1 MKLLLR
7 NTELKHSLLRNSLVQ
22 IFWWIVFFPGFFSGD
37 SFAAVDM
44 AKSGELTNSYTAS
57 WAIYVRIFSFHGHA
71 IALLTL
77 VNGLLLTYS
86 ITRFAYSVMAKK
98 NASIASFIIIL
109 TPLAWGMG
117 ITLWHDIPM
126 TSGFLILT
134 AIYTEVLQKNSLTKL
149 DLYLNLILGSILI
162 TFRPNGLP
170 TLVVFGV
177 LFFIIN
183 RNRNLV
189 QLWILSIVTAL
200 LTILIT
206 SYVIVGMSP
215 INNYY
220 AQEWMRND
228 ISCFANTLKGKG
240 FVEANIPSIGTT
252 ETWKSNRACTFL
264 NDAKITQDQKVAAQ
278 RYVPGAW
285 GRLFLSEPGFILST
299 HMQRNAYLIPI
310 PIYGIPAPP
319 FLHSTIEFEDRGI
332 AWAFPVLAEKMRI
345 LMRLWNAISGVT
357 AWAGLWLLFVSITA
371 IRAKNRVLSI
381 SILFS
386 LSLTYVLLIFS
397 PIPDARYAL
406 VILLSFQLAMINSA
420 LSSIRKSKNFAGFKE
435 LKKMNRCSLDK

>member
-1 MKLLLR
+1 MRLLIR
-7 NTELKHSLLRNSLVQ
+7 KSELKHSLLRNSLVQ

-44 AKSGELTNSYTAS
+44 ATSGELTNSYTAS

-77 VNGLLLTYS
+77 INGLLLTYS
-86 ITRFAYSVMAKK
+86 ITRFAYSVMPKK
-98 NASIASFIIIL
+98 NASVASFIIIL

-134 AIYTEVLQKNSLTKL
+134 AIYTEFFQKNSLTKL

-183 RNRNLV
+183 RNRTSV
-189 QLWILSIVTAL
+189 RLWLLSTVTAL

-206 SYVIVGMSP
+206 SNVIVGMSP

-228 ISCFANTLKGKG
+228 ISCFANTAKGEG

-252 ETWKSNRACTFL
+252 ETWRSNRACTFL
-264 NDAKITQDQKVAAQ
+264 NDAEITQDQKVAAQ
-278 RYVPGAW
+278 TYVPGAW
-285 GRLFLSEPGFILST
+285 AKLFFSEPGFVFST
-299 HMQRNAYLIPI
+299 HAQRNAYLIPL
-310 PIYGIPAPP
+310 PIYGIPKPP
-319 FLHSTIEFEDRGI
+319 FLHSTIEFQDRGI
-332 AWAFPVLAEKMRI
+332 VWAFPELAENARI
-345 LMRLWNAISGVT
+345 AMRLWNALSGLL
-357 AWAGLWLLFVSITA
+357 AWAGLWLLSLIAFA
-371 IRAKNRVLSI
+371 IWKAPTHLYIPI
-381 SILFS
+381 SMAISSTLILF
-386 LSLTYVLLIFS
+386 VFS
-397 PIPDARYAL
+397 PIPDGRYTL
-406 VILLSFQLAMINSA
+406 PILLMAQIYLIGNSTMWA
-420 LSSIRKSKNFAGFKE
+420 QTGS
-435 LKKMNRCSLDK
+435 NRRPTD

>member
-57 WAIYVRIFSFHGHA
+57 WAIYVRLFSFHGQA

-77 VNGLLLTYS
+77 INGLLLIYA
-86 ITRFAYSVMAKK
+86 ITRFAYSVMPKK
-98 NASIASFIIIL
+98 NASVASFIIIL

-126 TSGFLILT
+126 TSGILILM
-134 AIYTEVLQKNSLTKL
+134 AIYTEVFQKNTLTKL

-189 QLWILSIVTAL
+189 RLWLLSTFTAL
-200 LTILIT
+200 ITILVT
-206 SYVIVGMSP
+206 SYAIVGLSP
-215 INNYY
+215 INSHY

-228 ISCFANTLKGKG
+228 ISCFANTAKGEG

-252 ETWKSNRACTFL
+252 ETWRSNRACTFL
-264 NDAKITQDQKVAAQ
+264 NDAKLTYDQKIAAQ
-278 RYVPGAW
+278 DFVPRAW
-285 GRLFLSEPGFILST
+285 IELFLSEPGFVLST

-332 AWAFPVLAEKMRI
+332 AWTFPVLAENMRI
-345 LMRLWNAISGVT
+345 LMRLWNVISGVS
-357 AWAGLWLLFVSITA
+357 AWAGLWIV
-371 IRAKNRVLSI
+371 
-381 SILFS
+381 ILYII
-386 LSLTYVLLIFS
+386 LWMEADKHLKIPLIFS
-397 PIPDARYAL
+397 FSTLLVLFVFAPIPDGRYSLIVLIASQ
-406 VILLSFQLAMINSA
+406 VTLLGKFSKIAFFR
-420 LSSIRKSKNFAGFKE
+420 SSRQKTS
-435 LKKMNRCSLDK
+435 

>member
-1 MKLLLR
+1 MKLLFR
-7 NTELKHSLLRNSLVQ
+7 NTEVKHSLLRNSLVQ

-86 ITRFAYSVMAKK
+86 ITRFAYSVMPKK

-134 AIYTEVLQKNSLTKL
+134 AIYTEVFRKNTITKL

-170 TLVVFGV
+170 TLVVFGI

-189 QLWILSIVTAL
+189 RLWLLSTVTAL

-206 SYVIVGMSP
+206 SYAIIGMSP
-215 INNYY
+215 VNNYY

-228 ISCFANTLKGKG
+228 ISCFANTAKGEG

-252 ETWKSNRACTFL
+252 KTWRSNRACTFL
-264 NDAKITQDQKVAAQ
+264 NDAKVTQDQKVAAQ

-285 GRLFLSEPGFILST
+285 GKLFLSEPGFILST
-299 HMQRNAYLIPI
+299 HAQRNAYLIPL
-310 PIYGIPAPP
+310 PIYGIPKPP
-319 FLHSTIEFEDRGI
+319 FLHSTIEFQDRGI
-332 AWAFPVLAEKMRI
+332 VWAFPALAENARI
-345 LMRLWNAISGVT
+345 AMRLWNALSGLL
-357 AWAGLWLLFVSITA
+357 AWAGLWIL
-371 IRAKNRVLSI
+371 VLSFKAYLRKDEI
-381 SILFS
+381 FLVTTLMSFAMAGILF
-386 LSLTYVLLIFS
+386 IFS

-406 VILLSFQLAMINSA
+406 MICLMFQIMTINYVINKKF
-420 LSSIRKSKNFAGFKE
+420 SK
-435 LKKMNRCSLDK
+435 LRH

>member
-57 WAIYVRIFSFHGHA
+57 WAIYVRLFSFHGHA

-86 ITRFAYSVMAKK
+86 ITRFAYSVMPKK

-134 AIYTEVLQKNSLTKL
+134 AIYTEVFQKNSLTKF

-170 TLVVFGV
+170 TLVVFGI

-189 QLWILSIVTAL
+189 RLWLLSAVTAL

-206 SYVIVGMSP
+206 SYAIVGMSP

-228 ISCFANTLKGKG
+228 ISCFANSAKGEG

-252 ETWKSNRACTFL
+252 ETWRSNRACTFL

-285 GRLFLSEPGFILST
+285 RKLFLSEPGFILST
-299 HMQRNAYLIPI
+299 HTQRNAYLIPL
-310 PIYGIPAPP
+310 PIYGIPKPP
-319 FLHSTIEFEDRGI
+319 FLHSTIEFQDQEI
-332 AWAFPVLAEKMRI
+332 VWAFPALAENARI
-345 LMRLWNAISGVT
+345 AMRLWNALSGLL
-357 AWAGLWLLFVSITA
+357 AWAGLWLLSLIAFA
-371 IRAKNRVLSI
+371 IWKAPAHLYIPI
-381 SILFS
+381 SMAISSTLILF
-386 LSLTYVLLIFS
+386 VFS
-397 PIPDARYAL
+397 PIPDGRYTL
-406 VILLSFQLAMINSA
+406 PILLMAQIYLIGNTTMWAQTGS
-420 LSSIRKSKNFAGFKE
+420 
-435 LKKMNRCSLDK
+435 NRRPTD

>member
-1 MKLLLR
+1 
-7 NTELKHSLLRNSLVQ
+7 
-22 IFWWIVFFPGFFSGD
+22 
-37 SFAAVDM
+37 
-44 AKSGELTNSYTAS
+44 
-57 WAIYVRIFSFHGHA
+57 
-71 IALLTL
+71 
-77 VNGLLLTYS
+77 
-86 ITRFAYSVMAKK
+86 
-98 NASIASFIIIL
+98 
-109 TPLAWGMG
+109 MG

-126 TSGFLILT
+126 TSGFLILI
-134 AIYTEVLQKNSLTKL
+134 AIYTEVFQKNSLTKL

-200 LTILIT
+200 WTILIT

-228 ISCFANTLKGKG
+228 ISCFANTLKGEG

-285 GRLFLSEPGFILST
+285 GKLFLSEPGFILST

-345 LMRLWNAISGVT
+345 LMRLWNAISGVS
-357 AWAGLWLLFVSITA
+357 AWVGLWTLLFMLYRYRQMDAKLTLPFVASIA
-371 IRAKNRVLSI
+371 SFGI
-381 SILFS
+381 
-386 LSLTYVLLIFS
+386 IFVVA
-397 PIPDARYAL
+397 PIPDARYIL
-406 VILLSFQLAMINSA
+406 FSLLLSQIILLGGFLHWYSDFKSNT
-420 LSSIRKSKNFAGFKE
+420 RKLIDRKYYS
-435 LKKMNRCSLDK
+435 

>member
-134 AIYTEVLQKNSLTKL
+134 AIYTEVLRKKTLTKL
-149 DLYLNLILGSILI
+149 NLYLNLILGSILI

-170 TLVVFGV
+170 TLVIFGI
-177 LFFIIN
+177 LFFVII

-189 QLWILSIVTAL
+189 RLWLLSTVTAL

-228 ISCFANTLKGKG
+228 ISCFASTAKGEG

-252 ETWKSNRACTFL
+252 ETWRSNRACTFL
-264 NDAKITQDQKVAAQ
+264 NDAEITQDQKVAAQ
-278 RYVPGAW
+278 RYISGAW
-285 GRLFLSEPGFILST
+285 GKLFLSEPGFILST
-299 HMQRNAYLIPI
+299 HAQRNAYLIPL
-310 PIYGIPAPP
+310 PIYGIPKPP
-319 FLHSTIEFEDRGI
+319 FLHSTIEFQDRGI
-332 AWAFPVLAEKMRI
+332 VWAFPALAENARI
-345 LMRLWNAISGVT
+345 AMRLWNALSGLL
-357 AWAGLWLLFVSITA
+357 AWAGLWLLSLIAFA
-371 IRAKNRVLSI
+371 IWKAPAHLYIPI
-381 SILFS
+381 SMAISSTLILF
-386 LSLTYVLLIFS
+386 VFS
-397 PIPDARYAL
+397 PIPDGRYTL
-406 VILLSFQLAMINSA
+406 PILLMAQIYLIGNSTMWA
-420 LSSIRKSKNFAGFKE
+420 QTGS
-435 LKKMNRCSLDK
+435 NRRPTD